1 MGPMVLYDLPYEGMH
16 VAKKEMNGRSLYY
29 PPERQRTKAVVSK
42 TFGLD
47 LSIVKM
53 DGAGARLSHHPDS
66 ATIKGMESTDA
77 PEFVKSLPHWNRTL
91 RDCVIPPI
99 VSTEYDRDTSVGLIE
114 NLRRRMREGASA
126 PLRLA
131 FFGPT
136 GVGKSKLF
144 NSLLEEDISPSGFRR
159 PFTRRSLYYL
169 HDHWRA
175 LAAGLESEV
184 QIHHLDRWRD
194 LILIDTPDFDSV
206 ESSNRREAQRIFA
219 EADAFV
225 FVTDALK
232 YADASTWDYLRRI
245 HQVGKKV
252 LYVLNK
258 VNSREIEGSFRER
271 FLATFQRSG
280 GTVEI
285 PPNDL
290 MVIPEFPIDDVTRI
304 PRDEPALFRLSE
316 RLQAFQTDD
325 SENTREQLLRG
336 ECQALHDLSDHAIGI
351 MNAREVEVAE
361 LRGILQRRRI
371 EAEQRLDQRL
381 ATGVTP
387 ALRDE
392 VYQRIMQRMTEID
405 PLRYPRQL
413 LSAPIRGLRHLL
425 QGWWS
430 RGSDE
435 DSQLPTQA
443 STANDVTSMETFQML
458 ESEILRYSDE
468 VRLDFHAIPGF
479 DRHLTR
485 EIFLDLRLD
494 HEEIRQLFQK
504 HTTEFSAWVQ
514 EHARATASEITTE
527 NKAKFFLSQLLFNSI
542 LITAQV
548 HAGGFSSMDL
558 ALDSFITPWAAKAIG
573 VTIGKEKVTQFETD
587 ARSEHRRSQARI
599 FDEAL
604 RAFMDFLD
612 RITAGMGDLQRTLQ
626 EIVTQSAPRDE
637 IVAYFRRQAGLES
650 KV

>member
-1 MGPMVLYDLPYEGMH
+1 
-16 VAKKEMNGRSLYY
+16 
-29 PPERQRTKAVVSK
+29 
-42 TFGLD
+42 
-47 LSIVKM
+47 
-53 DGAGARLSHHPDS
+53 
-66 ATIKGMESTDA
+66 MESIDT
-77 PEFVKSLPHWNRTL
+77 PEFVKSLPLWHRAI
-91 RDCVIPPI
+91 RDCVVPSI
-99 VSTEYDRDTSVGLIE
+99 VSEEYDRDTTVGLIE
-114 NLRRRMREGASA
+114 NVRRRMREGASA

-144 NSLLEEDISPSGFRR
+144 NSLLEQDISPSGFRR

-184 QIHHLDRWRD
+184 AIHTLDRWRD

-206 ESSNRREAQRIFA
+206 ESSNRREAQRIFS

-245 HQVGKKV
+245 RQVGKKIM
-252 LYVLNK
+252 YVLNK

-271 FLATFQRSG
+271 FASTFQRSG
-280 GTVEI
+280 TTAEI
-285 PPNDL
+285 PANDL
-290 MVIPEFPIDDVTRI
+290 LIIPEFAIDDVTRI
-304 PRDEPALFRLSE
+304 RNDEPSLIKLSD
-316 RLQAFQTDD
+316 RIHAFQSDD
-325 SENTREQLLRG
+325 SQDTREQLLRS
-336 ECQALHDLSDHAIGI
+336 ECQALHDISQQALGI

-425 QGWWS
+425 QGWWN
-430 RGSDE
+430 RGSE
-435 DSQLPTQA
+435 EGALPTTQVSA
-443 STANDVTSMETFQML
+443 ANDVTSMETFQML

-479 DRHLTR
+479 DRLLTR
-485 EIFLDLRLD
+485 EQFLDLRLD
-494 HEEIRQLFQK
+494 HDEIRQLFQK
-504 HTTEFSAWVQ
+504 HTTEFSGWVQ

-573 VTIGKEKVTQFETD
+573 VTIGKEKVTQFESD
-587 ARSEHRRSQARI
+587 ARFEHRRSQARI

-604 RAFMDFLD
+604 RAFTDFLD
-612 RITAGMGDLQRTLQ
+612 RITAGMGDLQRTLH
-626 EIVTQSAPRDE
+626 EIVTQSLPQDE
-637 IVAYFRRQAGLES
+637 IVAYFRQQAGLES